1 MPTRKRSDDH
11 GNAPATFFSPKISTT
26 VRFTADLFRH
36 RLAFRLLTPLAPR
49 KAGERARRLFLT
61 PPRHRFREAELAAL
75 EEASPFTVSMPTGW
89 LLGWRWGR
97 REDPVVVLVH
107 GWGGRAAQLRGYVA
121 PLLARGD
128 SVVGFD
134 APGHG
139 MTGGRESS
147 LVHMA
152 AALDAVLRD
161 LGPVEAIIGHS
172 LGGAVAGYILSRGAQ
187 VGKAVLL
194 APPASL
200 TEHSH
205 RFARMLRLPEG
216 VRALMQA
223 QIERRFGIRWN
234 DFEVEATAPK
244 LTQPALIVHDIDDRD
259 NPFRDG
265 ERYARHWRDAR
276 LVATHGLGH
285 RGALYDSAVIH
296 EVAGF
301 IDNAKK
307 PRAPA

>member
-1 MPTRKRSDDH
+1 MEMRLPL
-11 GNAPATFFSPKISTT
+11 FFGPRISTT
-26 VRFTADLFRH
+26 VRFMFGLARQ
-36 RLAFRLLTPLAPR
+36 RLAFRLLSPLAPKR
-49 KAGERARRLFLT
+49 AGRRARRLFLT

-75 EEASPFTVSMPTGW
+75 EEASPFTVSMPTGR
-89 LLGWRWGR
+89 LVAWRWGR
-97 REDPVVVLVH
+97 AEDPVVVLVH
-107 GWGGRAAQLRGYVA
+107 GWGGRAAQMRSYVA
-121 PLLARGD
+121 PLTARGY
-128 SVVGFD
+128 SVVAFD

-139 MTGGRESS
+139 MTGGHESS

-161 LGPVEAIIGHS
+161 TGPAAALIGHS
-172 LGGAVAGYILSRGAQ
+172 LGGAVAGYVMSRGAQ

-200 TEHSH
+200 TDYSH
-205 RFARMLRLPEG
+205 RFARLLRLPEG

-223 QIERRFGIRWN
+223 QIERRFGIRWS
-234 DFEVEATAPK
+234 DFEVEATAHR
-244 LTQPALIVHDIDDRD
+244 LTQPALIIHDIDDRD

-265 ERYARHWRDAR
+265 ERYARHWPGAR

-285 RGALYDSAVIH
+285 RGALWDSAVIH

-301 IDNAKK
+301 LGNA
-307 PRAPA
+307 RR

>member
-1 MPTRKRSDDH
+1 MEMHLPL
-11 GNAPATFFSPKISTT
+11 FFGSKISTT
-26 VRFTADLFRH
+26 VRFTIGLARH
-36 RLAFRLLTPLAPR
+36 RMAFRVLSPLAPR

-75 EEASPFTVSMPTGW
+75 EEASLFTVSMPTGR
-89 LLGWRWGR
+89 LIGWRWGR

-107 GWGGRAAQLRGYVA
+107 GWGGRAAQLRSYVA
-121 PLLARGD
+121 PLLARGY

-139 MTGGRESS
+139 MTGGHESS

-152 AALDAVLRD
+152 AALEAVLRD
-161 LGPVEAIIGHS
+161 IGPVEAVIGHS
-172 LGGAVAGYILSRGAQ
+172 LGGAVAGYAMSRGAQ
-187 VGKAVLL
+187 VKKAVLL

-200 TEHSH
+200 TDYSH
-205 RFARMLRLPEG
+205 RFARLLRLPEG

-223 QIERRFGIRWN
+223 QIERRFGIRWS
-234 DFEVEATAPK
+234 DFEVDRTAPK
-244 LTQPALIVHDIDDRD
+244 LTQPALIIHDIDDRD

-265 ERYARHWRDAR
+265 ERYARHWPGAR

-285 RGALYDSAVIH
+285 RGALYDSAVIN
-296 EVAGF
+296 EVAAF
-301 IDNAKK
+301 IGA
-307 PRAPA
+307 AA

>member
-1 MPTRKRSDDH
+1 MELPL
-11 GNAPATFFSPKISTT
+11 PLFFSAKLSTT
-26 VRFTADLFRH
+26 VRFLLPLMRH
-36 RLAFRLLTPLAPR
+36 RLAFRVLSPVAPKR
-49 KAGERARRLFLT
+49 ASDRARRLFLT
-61 PPRHRFREAELAAL
+61 PPRHRFRDAELAAL
-75 EEASPFTVSMPTGW
+75 EEASPFTVSMPTGR

-97 REDPVVVLVH
+97 GEDPVVMLMH

-121 PLLARGD
+121 PLLARGY

-147 LVHMA
+147 VVHMA
-152 AALDAVLRD
+152 AALEAVLRD
-161 LGPVEAIIGHS
+161 LGPVHAVIGHS
-172 LGGAVAGYILSRGAQ
+172 IGGAVAGYVLARGAR
-187 VGKAVLL
+187 VNKAVLL

-200 TEHSH
+200 TDYSH
-205 RFARMLRLPEG
+205 RFARLLRLPEG

-223 QIERRFGIRWN
+223 QIERRFGIRWR

-244 LTQPALIVHDIDDRD
+244 LSQPALIVHDIDDRD

-265 ERYARHWRDAR
+265 ERYAQHWPGAR

-301 IDNAKK
+301 LGGA
-307 PRAPA
+307 

>member
-1 MPTRKRSDDH
+1 MEMRLPL
-11 GNAPATFFSPKISTT
+11 FFDPKFSTT
-26 VRFTADLFRH
+26 VRFTLGLLRH
-36 RLAFRLLTPLAPR
+36 RLAFRFLAPLAPV
-49 KAGERARRLFLT
+49 KAGARARRLFLT
-61 PPRHRFREAELAAL
+61 PPRHRFRDAELAAL
-75 EEASPFTVSMPTGW
+75 EEASPFTVSMPTGR

-107 GWGGRAAQLRGYVA
+107 GWGGRAAQLRSYVA
-121 PLLARGD
+121 PLLARGY

-152 AALDAVLRD
+152 AALEAVLRD

-172 LGGAVAGYILSRGAQ
+172 LGGAVTGYVMAQGAA
-187 VGKAVLL
+187 VNKAVLL

-200 TEHSH
+200 TDYSH
-205 RFARMLRLPEG
+205 RFARLLRLPER

-223 QIERRFGIRWN
+223 QIERRFGIRWH

-244 LTQPALIVHDIDDRD
+244 LRQPALIVHDVDDRD

-265 ERYARHWRDAR
+265 ERYARHWRGAR

-285 RGALYDSAVIH
+285 RGALWDSAVIH

-301 IDNAKK
+301 IG
-307 PRAPA
+307 APA